1 MTDAGQKYFDPSPT
15 AILFVDLVQ
24 DIEHKIVSDFAM
36 TDGHD
41 SIVSSLQDCIY
52 NSTLAHS
59 DVRLSQHQLTAEC
72 SRFPQL
78 INSIANESS
87 SGS

>member
-1 MTDAGQKYFDPSPT
+1 MAN
-15 AILFVDLVQ
+15 I
-24 DIEHKIVSDFAM
+24 
-36 TDGHD
+36 

-52 NSTLAHS
+52 SDNSTLAHS